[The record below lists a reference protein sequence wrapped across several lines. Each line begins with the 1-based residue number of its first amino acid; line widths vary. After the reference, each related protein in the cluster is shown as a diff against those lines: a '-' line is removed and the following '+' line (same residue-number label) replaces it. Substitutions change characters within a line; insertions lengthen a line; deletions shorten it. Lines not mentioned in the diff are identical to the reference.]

1 MVAVSAFIVQEVKI
15 SQMEDVFLGKTATTV
30 QAREILSFNKYKQE
44 LWLNVLIFEQN
55 IENCLPVARRKY

>member
-1 MVAVSAFIVQEVKI
+1 MSRSYFIVAGSTFILLEVKI

-44 LWLNVLIFEQN
+44 L
-55 IENCLPVARRKY
+55 